1 MAKDRTEIEDAV
13 YSLEER
19 DVKFIRLQFTDIL
32 GIPKDVEITLDE
44 LPKAL
49 EEGIAF
55 DGSSIEGFAR
65 IFESDMYLH
74 PDLDTLKVYPWK
86 SETSEG
92 ERYGNARLICD
103 VHKPNGEPFEGDP
116 RYRLKK
122 VMSEADEKNLK
133 MFTGAEPEFFMFS
146 PDSGE
151 EPGRSSTGLHDQG
164 GYFDLMPVDKGEE
177 ARKDMVIS
185 LEKMGFKVEAA
196 HHEVAPSQHEIDFR
210 YDEALKLADHLI
222 TFKSTTKTIALKHGL
237 NATFMPKPYGRING
251 SGMHTHI
258 SLTEDGD
265 NCFYDPRNGDNP
277 YDLSDKGLHFIGGLI
292 KHIDAITALANPTVN
307 SYKRLVPGYEAP
319 VNISW
324 GRHNRSVL
332 IRIPHTSTP
341 ETSTRLELRSPDPTA
356 NPYLAFAAFLKAGLH
371 GMEEEITPPEPVEED
386 LYEMEAG
393 KKEEKGIGSLPESLS
408 EALDALQKDKVIA
421 DAVGSHVMENFLR
434 AKRTEAREFQVNVTD
449 WELEKYMKYY

>member
-1 MAKDRTEIEDAV
+1 VVEDKNEIEDAV
-13 YSLEER
+13 SSLKER
-19 DVKFIRLQFTDIL
+19 DVKFIRLQFTDVL
-32 GIPKDVEITLDE
+32 GIPKDVEITIDE

-74 PDLDTLKVYPWK
+74 PDLNTLKIYPWK

-92 ERYGNARLICD
+92 EKYSNARLICD

-122 VMSEADEKNLK
+122 VQEEAAEKGLK
-133 MFTGAEPEFFMFS
+133 MFTGAEPEFFMVKS
-146 PDSGE
+146 DGE
-151 EPGRSSTGLHDQG
+151 AGDRGSSTSLHDEG

-196 HHEVAPSQHEIDFR
+196 HHEVASSQHEIDFR
-210 YDEALKLADHLI
+210 YDEALELADQLI
-222 TFKSTTKTIALKHGL
+222 TFKSATKTIALKHGL
-237 NATFMPKPYGRING
+237 TATFMPKPYGEING

-258 SLTEDGD
+258 SLTEDGE
-265 NCFYDPRNGDNP
+265 NCFFNPDNP
-277 YDLSDKGLHFIGGLI
+277 YDLSDGALNFIGGLI
-292 KHIDAITALANPTVN
+292 KHIGAVTALTNPTIN

-356 NPYLAFAAFLKAGLH
+356 NPYLAFAAILKAGLH
-371 GMEEEITPPEPVEED
+371 GLKEEIEPPEPVEED

-393 KKEEKGIGSLPESLS
+393 KKEEKGIGSLPASLS
-408 EALDALQKDKVIA
+408 EALDALEDDEVVSEAI
-421 DAVGSHVMENFLR
+421 GPHVKENFLR
-434 AKRTEAREFQVNVTD
+434 AKRAEAREFQINVTD